1 MGKKIS
7 LNFQEEFVLFKI
19 EHDIGKMLHL
29 LDEYIT

>member
-1 MGKKIS
+1 MGKKVN
-7 LNFQEEFVLFKI
+7 LNFQEEFVPFKK